1 MKGIRRVIAVFVI
14 MAMVIGIAPFSGKE
28 VRVSAADNFRITA
41 PYDNALIG
49 AGHFDIKWTNNKTKN
64 VKTYR
69 VYMDKKKVGETTDTK
84 LDCYTTKVAMHS
96 AYVEA
101 EYVDGT
107 SDKTETIRF
116 AVSKKGLG
124 LATDMGA
131 KINLKEMG
139 CSWYYNWGN
148 SPSSGKQYQGVEFVP
163 MLWRENSQ
171 AIIREKLNR
180 YVDNGYKYV
189 LAFNEPDM
197 PKQCNMSVDAIFNLW
212 PAMMNDNINVSSPVT
227 ATWPTASKD
236 WFIPF
241 MEKIDADKNL
251 DVDFISIHCYPDG
264 WDGGADMAKWFAED
278 VVDKAWEKYH
288 KPIWVTELSKRI
300 FSWDSQS
307 AKKTAEFW
315 KAVMPLLDEREYV
328 ERYAGFCFDN
338 NAMGLWR
345 YSTGKLTE
353 AGEVYRD
360 NGNPKINDD
369 TKDEETTK
377 KQETTTKAQ
386 IPASKT
392 VKLST
397 AKITKATKSK
407 KSYKVRITLKKVKNA
422 TKYQVQI
429 SKKKSFKKVLV
440 TKTVKKVRFTL
451 KSRKLSGKTFYVRA
465 RAVAYVKKTRVTGK
479 WSKVKK
485 VKITR

>member
-1 MKGIRRVIAVFVI
+1 MKGIRRVIAVFVM
-14 MAMVIGIAPFSGKE
+14 MAMVIGVAPFSGKE
-28 VRVSAADNFRITA
+28 VSATENFRITA
-41 PYDNALIG
+41 PESNSLIG
-49 AGHFDIKWTNNKTKN
+49 AGHFDIKWTNSETKN

-69 VYMDKKKVGETTDTK
+69 VYMDKKKVGETTDNK
-84 LDCYTTKVAMHS
+84 LDCYTTKVATHS
-96 AYVEA
+96 AYVEV

-107 SDKTETIRF
+107 SDKTATISF

-131 KINLKEMG
+131 KINLKDMK

-148 SPSSGKQYQGVEFVP
+148 NPSSGSQYQNVEFVP
-163 MLWRENSQ
+163 MLWRERNQ
-171 AIIREKLNR
+171 ATIKRKLNG
-180 YVDNGYKYV
+180 YVESGYKYV

-197 PKQCNMSVDAIFNLW
+197 SKQCNMSVDEVFNLW

-227 ATWPTASKD
+227 ATWPTASED

-264 WDGGADMAKWFAED
+264 WDGGAEMATWFVTD

-288 KPIWVTELSKRI
+288 KPIWITEFSKRI
-300 FSWDSQS
+300 FSSNAQS

-328 ERYAGFCFDN
+328 ERYAGFCFN
-338 NAMGLWR
+338 NEATGLWL
-345 YSTGKLTE
+345 YNTGKLTE
-353 AGEVYRD
+353 AGEVYR
-360 NGNPKINDD
+360 NYGNPKINND
-369 TKDEETTK
+369 TKNDETTK
-377 KQETTTKAQ
+377 KPETTTKAQ
-386 IPASKT
+386 VPIAKT
-392 VKLST
+392 VKLAK
-397 AKITKATKSK
+397 AKIVKAIKSK
-407 KSYKVRITLKKVKNA
+407 KSRKVRIALKKVKKA

-440 TKTVKKVRFTL
+440 SKTIKKVKFTF
-451 KSRKLSGKTFYVRA
+451 KSRKLSGKILYVRA
-465 RAVAYVKKTRVTGK
+465 RAIACVKKTKVSGK

-485 VKITR
+485 VKITGK